1 MGRIMKTG
9 LCLLLFFVV
18 NGLYAQTDIDTLF
31 SGAAGSEGKLIKKD
45 STGYYYRL
53 KHYPNRIYYYSNKGY
68 FKLFN
73 NRYQLLLSGQIT
85 QKVCSQLVY
94 KGDKWTSYYTN
105 GQIKTEGFYESNQAV
120 GTWRHY
126 YSNGQLAKT
135 YAFVKVETDS
145 VTANCR
151 KGPYEE
157 YYPNGRVKITGNY
170 TVTFDS
176 IGIYQSIYD
185 STGNVIHYETCRYP
199 VSRHSGTWLY
209 YKPTGE
215 LQRKETY

>member
-1 MGRIMKTG
+1 MKTG

-31 SGAAGSEGKLIKKD
+31 SGAIGSDGKLIKKD
-45 STGYYYRL
+45 STGYYYRF
-53 KHYPNRIYYYSNKGY
+53 KHQPNRIIYYGKDWY

-73 NRYQLLLSGQIT
+73 NRYQLLLGGQIT
-85 QKVCSQLVY
+85 QRVCSQLVY

-126 YSNGQLAKT
+126 YSSGQLAKT
-135 YAFVKVETDS
+135 YTIVKIETDT

-157 YYPNGRVKITGNY
+157 YYPNGNTKVAGSY
-170 TVTFDS
+170 TVKFDS
-176 IGIYQSIYD
+176 IGHWNPQYD
-185 STGNVIHYETCRYP
+185 SIGNIISYLPCRIP
-199 VSRHSGTWLY
+199 VSRPSGTWLY

-215 LQRKETY
+215 LERKETY

>member
-1 MGRIMKTG
+1 MKTG
-9 LCLLLFFVV
+9 LCLLLFFAV
-18 NGLYAQTDIDTLF
+18 NGLFAQTDIDTLF
-31 SGAAGSEGKLIKKD
+31 SGAVGSEGKLIKKD
-45 STGYYYRL
+45 STGYYYSL

-73 NRYQLLLSGQIT
+73 SRYQLLLGGQIT
-85 QKVCSQLVY
+85 QRVCSQLVY

-135 YAFVKVETDS
+135 YTIVKIETDT

-157 YYPNGRVKITGNY
+157 YYPNGQVKLAGNF

-176 IGIYQSIYD
+176 IGQYIAKYD
-185 STGNVIHYETCRYP
+185 PLSDNMSYLPCRIP
-199 VSRHSGTWLY
+199 VSRPSGTWLY

-215 LQRKETY
+215 LERKETY

>member
-1 MGRIMKTG
+1 MGTGMKIAG
-9 LCLLLFFVV
+9 CLLLAFAANSLF
-18 NGLYAQTDIDTLF
+18 AQTDIDSLF
-31 SGAAGSEGKLIKKD
+31 SGAISGDGKLIKQD
-45 STGYYYRL
+45 STGYYYRF
-53 KHYPNRIYYYSNKGY
+53 KHQPNRIIY
-68 FKLFN
+68 FGKDWHYKLFN

-135 YAFVKVETDS
+135 YTMEKVDTDS
-145 VTANCR
+145 TRAYCR
-151 KGPYEE
+151 KGPYNE
-157 YYPNGRVKITGNY
+157 YYANGQMKIAGHY
-170 TVTFDS
+170 IVTFDS
-176 IGIYQSIYD
+176 TGNWQPVYD
-185 STGNVIHYETCRYP
+185 SMGNVIQYLTCRMP
-199 VSRHSGTWLY
+199 RSCPSGSWLY

-215 LQRKETY
+215 LERKESY